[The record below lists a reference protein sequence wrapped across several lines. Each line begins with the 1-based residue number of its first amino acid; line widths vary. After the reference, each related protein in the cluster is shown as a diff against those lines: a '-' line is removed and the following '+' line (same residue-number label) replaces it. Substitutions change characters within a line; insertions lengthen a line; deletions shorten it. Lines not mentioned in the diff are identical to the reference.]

1 MAKSKNLFRVNGT
14 IGDYT
19 FYTYRGKQYIRRKS
33 SLNAERVKK
42 DDAFEP
48 SRKAGA
54 IFGRASRA
62 SKSFRNS
69 ISPFDKALGDGTY
82 HNRLS
87 KAIAGLLRAHPDKHP
102 EGTINWAELAPHIA
116 KVEFNTKAHFH
127 QVVNVQHEFCISP
140 DRQMLYSDFSV
151 PNDFIFSRAQSST
164 HFRFHLVL
172 APIAENAKPRKYK
185 PGTDLSLEATW
196 SSPWFPSDAPMRM
209 AEPLDVPQ
217 FMLQNES
224 IVFLLVV
231 EPGAQFGKQ
240 IEPTHNSLA
249 IKLLNIF

>member
-14 IGDYT
+14 IGEFT
-19 FYTYRGKQYIRRKS
+19 FYTYRGKQYVRRKS
-33 SLNAERVKK
+33 SLNAERVQK
-42 DDAFEP
+42 DAAFES

-62 SKSFRNS
+62 SKFFRNS
-69 ISPFDKALGDGTY
+69 ISPFDKALGDGTF

-87 KAIAGLLRAHPDKHP
+87 KAIAGQLRAHPDYHP
-102 EGTINWAELAPHIA
+102 EGTTNWINLAPHIA
-116 KVEFNTKAHFH
+116 KVEFSNKTHFH
-127 QVVNVQHEFCISP
+127 QSVNVAHEFYISP

-151 PNDFIFSRAQSST
+151 PGDFIFFQAQSST

-172 APIAENAKPRKYK
+172 APIAENAKSRKYK

-196 SSPWFPSDAPMRM
+196 SSPWFPSHAPMRV
-209 AEPLDVPQ
+209 AEPMQVPQ
-217 FMLQNES
+217 FMLQNEA

-240 IEPTHNSLA
+240 IEPTHYGLA
-249 IKLLNIF
+249 IKLLTIF